1 MNPKLV
7 IEAMLFASG
16 EALSAKEL
24 REKLVQAD
32 ESLSTEDSRAL
43 AALTPAQIEK
53 LLEELQEEHASLG
66 RGFFLE
72 AVGKGW
78 QFSTRSDAGPWVRHL
93 FDEPRAGRLSAAAL
107 ETLAIIAY
115 RQPVSRA
122 EIESVR
128 GVQVDAVVLKLQER
142 GLVRATGRSDLPGR
156 PLVYETTE
164 HFLEHFGL
172 RSVEEL
178 PNVDEL
184 KRRLPQP
191 GAPEAPAGDGDKE
204 LALGGEPLLPQPV
217 DHGPA
222 ETPPAD

>member
-1 MNPKLV
+1 MNPKL
-7 IEAMLFASG
+7 ILEAMLFAAG
-16 EALSAKEL
+16 EPLSAKEL
-24 REKLVQAD
+24 REKLVQAG
-32 ESLSTEDSRAL
+32 ETLSTEEAVAM

-53 LLEELQEEHASLG
+53 LLEELQADHAESG
-66 RGFFLE
+66 RGFFVE
-72 AVGKGW
+72 PIGKGW
-78 QFSTRSDAGPWVRHL
+78 QFSTRPEAGPWVRQL
-93 FDEPRAGRLSAAAL
+93 FDEPRTGRLSAAAL

-172 RSVEEL
+172 RSVDEL
-178 PNVDEL
+178 PNVEEL
-184 KRRLPQP
+184 RRRLPQP
-191 GAPEAPAGDGDKE
+191 GAPVVPASDGDKE
-204 LALGGEPLLPQPV
+204 LALGGDPILPQPV
-217 DHGPA
+217 DHGTA
-222 ETPPAD
+222 EAPPAD